1 MEGKEGRN
9 PMAVRYLRLDTRMER
24 GQRAMVQVFFDD
36 QTGKFTH
43 GLLCLEQLDG
53 SWGAPYQ
60 LEVRNGSNS

>member
-1 MEGKEGRN
+1 
-9 PMAVRYLRLDTRMER
+9 MAVRYLRLDTRMER

-36 QTGKFTH
+36 STGTFTH

-60 LEVRNGSNS
+60 LEVNHGGNR